1 MCVVQ
6 QAVGVG
12 TNNSYHSSSV
22 DVHRTTVKL
31 ITFKYSCESPSGA
44 GFSTG
49 KLQIK

>member
-31 ITFKYSCESPSGA
+31 ITLDIHVKVLKEPVSPLGNY
-44 GFSTG
+44 
-49 KLQIK
+49 K